1 MASKSVD
8 HEFETIGKRVAAKS
22 CAKNP
27 SVAMESAEQ
36 RHQISGLKED
46 LRKAKK
52 NAVVVSTN
60 LTQRLNAMISRKQ
73 RVLMMGDAAVR
84 KLVGYKMAESNEMT
98 EAEALLSVIT
108 EISVDAFGAAW
119 SNSDVTE
126 IRQWC
131 LLQGGGSVTGQVRG
145 EVARVTAF
153 MPAVAQA
160 LVPAPPV
167 VVGAPVA
174 VAVEPVVAV
183 AANAAPGPEMGDG
196 LGPVGEVTAGVSQG
210 SNRVIVAVDHSSD
223 LGSEYETDEYGYSTE
238 EEAEGPEIG
247 RSRKRRRISAGTEAE
262 VGEAASGGGT
272 VEGEGSSGEGSSVG
286 AQT

>member
-46 LRKAKK
+46 LKKAEK

-60 LTQRLNAMISRKQ
+60 LTQRLNVMISRKQ

-84 KLVGYKMAESNEMT
+84 KLVGYKMAENDGMT

-160 LVPAPPV
+160 LIPTPPV
-167 VVGAPVA
+167 GVVA
-174 VAVEPVVAV
+174 PVVAV
-183 AANAAPGPEMGDG
+183 APVGAVVVNAAPGPEMGEG

-210 SNRVIVAVDHSSD
+210 SNRVVVAVDHSSD
-223 LGSEYETDEYGYSTE
+223 LGSEYGTDEYGYSSE
-238 EEAEGPEIG
+238 EVDEGTGLDEGDRP
-247 RSRKRRRISAGTEAE
+247 RKRRRVSAGTDGET
-262 VGEAASGGGT
+262 VGGAS
-272 VEGEGSSGEGSSVG
+272 EGENTGSSGEGSSVG